1 MLTRKQEDA
10 LESVEDAI
18 TDVIARGRK
27 LSNDMNRAAM
37 VNQYQ
42 ADLIKDLVS
51 VILDTKNIEVIRSAK
66 QMYRKYKNKMRCY
79 HVKQRA

>member
-1 MLTRKQEDA
+1 MLTSKQEDA

-37 VNQYQ
+37 INQYQ
-42 ADLIKDLVS
+42 SDLIKDLVS
-51 VILDTKNIEVIRSAK
+51 VIIDHKDVELIRSAK
-66 QMYRKYKNKMRCY
+66 QMYRKYKNKMRCF